1 MKNNEPKTGTVK
13 RRQRIVYA
21 VLILYCCFNAL
32 QFLLL
37 ISGSLKGK
45 AEIFSSSIWDLPEKA
60 VWQNYADAWSI
71 SNIGKYTLN
80 SLYVTG
86 ITLLLLIVLGS
97 MAAYILGRVP
107 FRASGL
113 VTTFIMMG
121 MMIPPFVIAIPLFNI
136 LNKLGLLN
144 NLNGLILVY
153 TAKQLPFTIFVLTS
167 FYKGLPFDLEE
178 AAVIDGASPVRTFA
192 RIMFPLT
199 MPAVVSV
206 SINNLINVW
215 NEFLLALIFIS
226 KKKLYTLPIGLFH
239 LSQAAE
245 YSSAWTVLFAG
256 MVISVVP
263 ILIIFAIFQKQFAT
277 GVAQGGL
284 KG

>member
-1 MKNNEPKTGTVK
+1 MEKTVK
-13 RRQRIVYA
+13 AGTARRRQIIVYA
-21 VLILYCCFNAL
+21 VLILYCGFNML

-45 AEIFSSSIWDLPEKA
+45 TEIFSSSIWSLPENP
-60 VWQNYADAWSI
+60 VWKNYADAWSI

-86 ITLLLLIVLGS
+86 LTLLLLIIIGS
-97 MAAYILGRVP
+97 MAAYILGRVR

-113 VTTFIMMG
+113 VMSFIMAG
-121 MMIPPFVIAIPLFNI
+121 MMIPPFVIAVPLFNI
-136 LNKLGLLN
+136 LQKIGLLN
-144 NLNGLILVY
+144 NLNGLVLVY

-178 AAVIDGASPVRTFA
+178 AAIIDGASPVRTFGS
-192 RIMFPLT
+192 IMFPLT

-226 KKKLYTLPIGLFH
+226 KKKVYTLPIGLFH

-245 YSSAWTVLFAG
+245 YSSAWTILFAG
-256 MVISVVP
+256 MVISIVP
-263 ILIIFAIFQKQFAT
+263 SLIIFAIF
-277 GVAQGGL
+277 
-284 KG
+284 

>member
-1 MKNNEPKTGTVK
+1 MEKTIKTGTVR

-21 VLILYCCFNAL
+21 VLILYCGFNVL

-45 AEIFSSSIWDLPEKA
+45 TEIFSSGIWSLPETP
-60 VWQNYADAWSI
+60 VWKNYTDAWNI
-71 SNIGKYTLN
+71 SNIGRYTLN

-86 ITLLLLIVLGS
+86 ITLLLLIIIGS

-107 FRASGL
+107 FEGSGL
-113 VTTFIMMG
+113 VMAFIMAG
-121 MMIPPFVIAIPLFNI
+121 MMIPPFVIAVPLFNI
-136 LNKLGLLN
+136 LQKLGMLN
-144 NLNGLILVY
+144 NLNGLVLVY

-178 AAVIDGASPVRTFA
+178 AAIIDGASPVRTFA
-192 RIMFPLT
+192 HIMFPLT

-226 KKKLYTLPIGLFH
+226 KKKFYTLPIGLFH

-256 MVISVVP
+256 MVISIVP

-277 GVAQGGL
+277 GVAQGAV